1 MEKVSC
7 FPNEGTPEVL
17 AGPIVDGDIV
27 RVGTAYFRYKAT
39 SNPQPV
45 PRWDAYDF
53 KMRFTAQERKDIRA
67 AAKVNAD
74 VEDFVDLLD
83 TAAMTGTLI
92 HADNALVIAALT
104 AMEGT
109 IIASGRKAEILGE

>member
-1 MEKVSC
+1 MKIVTTITD
-7 FPNEGTPEVL
+7 PNSPNFGQVIETDVP
-17 AGPIVDGDIV
+17 D
-27 RVGTAYFRYKAT
+27 
-39 SNPQPV
+39 PV
-45 PRWDAYDF
+45 VVPKWDAYDF

-74 VEDFVDLLD
+74 IEDFVDMLD
-83 TAAMTGTLI
+83 TAAMTGTMI

-109 IIASGRKAEILGE
+109 IIANGRKAEILAS